1 MQPTEQTSAS
11 ASGVPSK
18 SAAPAR
24 TTISRGS
31 LTPKSAACQLS
42 VACTAPPEAVTL
54 PALSA
59 DATAG
64 PSSASADASAS
75 HAPATS
81 ALRGRRALIGPRRRR
96 LGRLS
101 RLSRLGRLGALLGP
115 RLVALDPPAR
125 ILVAA
130 LLERELGP
138 ERAPRASLE
147 ARHGSGGEAVRDE
160 LARDRPRQ
168 LLARLALPDHEAAA
182 RVLPRPARVALAVL
196 DDVVA
201 AHGAWPEVGARDAH
215 VLERR
220 VEHAHGLAG
229 ELGDVLH
236 ELLAL
241 LRALLDGGQAVLPVA
256 GQRRGGQRVLAQQ
269 AHDVDALL
277 GRDERAR
284 VALDVA
290 DVDEALDDRGA
301 RGGRADARLLHRL
314 AHLLVV
320 DELAGGLHGAQQR
333 GVAVAPRRLGLLLE
347 RLGLAR
353 VDGLAA
359 LQARKLLVA
368 PLVLVAG
375 AVALGQLAVD
385 AAPAGDEQHLAA
397 RAKDVRGDRGLH
409 ARVLELRVGVED
421 GEEAPRHQRP
431 PQPAH
436 HPPPPPHPPPR
447 PPPPPPPPPPPVRRD
462 FAPSPPL
469 SPPPLAS

>member
-24 TTISRGS
+24 TTIRRGS

-75 HAPATS
+75 HAPARS
-81 ALRGRRALIGPRRRR
+81 ALRGRRALIGPRRH
-96 LGRLS
+96 

-115 RLVALDPPAR
+115 WLVELDPPAR

-147 ARHGSGGEAVRDE
+147 ARHGPGGEAVRDE

-168 LLARLALPDHEAAA
+168 LLARLALPDHETAA
-182 RVLPRPARVALAVL
+182 RVLARPARVALAVL
-196 DDVVA
+196 DDVVV
-201 AHGAWPEVGARDAH
+201 AHGARPQVGARDAH

-241 LRALLDGGQAVLPVA
+241 LRALLDGGQA
-256 GQRRGGQRVLAQQ
+256 
-269 AHDVDALL
+269 
-277 GRDERAR
+277 
-284 VALDVA
+284 
-290 DVDEALDDRGA
+290 
-301 RGGRADARLLHRL
+301 
-314 AHLLVV
+314 
-320 DELAGGLHGAQQR
+320 GL
-333 GVAVAPRRLGLLLE
+333 
-347 RLGLAR
+347 
-353 VDGLAA
+353 
-359 LQARKLLVA
+359 
-368 PLVLVAG
+368 
-375 AVALGQLAVD
+375 
-385 AAPAGDEQHLAA
+385 
-397 RAKDVRGDRGLH
+397 
-409 ARVLELRVGVED
+409 
-421 GEEAPRHQRP
+421 
-431 PQPAH
+431 
-436 HPPPPPHPPPR
+436 
-447 PPPPPPPPPPPVRRD
+447 
-462 FAPSPPL
+462 
-469 SPPPLAS
+469 